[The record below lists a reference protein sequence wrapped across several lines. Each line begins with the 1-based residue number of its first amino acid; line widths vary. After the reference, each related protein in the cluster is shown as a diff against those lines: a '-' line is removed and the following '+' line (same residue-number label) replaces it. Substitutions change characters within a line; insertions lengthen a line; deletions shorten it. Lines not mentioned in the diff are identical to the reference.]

1 MGAFRTA
8 LSTAPSGRILPP
20 CMNRSRRCEFGS
32 LSRVRIKCFSE
43 ITVVRRG
50 CGMSSSRSGSEALNR
65 IVRRRGCSCGCCGCG
80 CGCCGSVGG
89 IAGDFK
95 VGGVAALIFF
105 LGGGVR
111 KIVRRY

>member
-50 CGMSSSRSGSEALNR
+50 CGMSSSRSGSDALNR
-65 IVRRRGCSCGCCGCG
+65 IVRRRGCS

-105 LGGGVR
+105 FGGVG